1 MFYSHT
7 FLARKGPLGTV
18 WCAAH
23 LQHKLKKP
31 HYTST
36 NIAATVER
44 IMTPE
49 VPIALRTSGH
59 LLLGVVRIYSK
70 QVEYF
75 SEDCKTLLHGVLK
88 AFTSTNV
95 NLPEDATHAPYHS
108 ITLPETFELDALV
121 FDEDLDPNRVKDTHV
136 KSYEEITLEDQTLPH
151 EDQYVAI
158 FIDEVRSLL
167 LHIIRGSLDLFSLS
181 CNSVFF
187 ILQDIV
193 KSLSKSGEVSG
204 LGATPV
210 ETDSG
215 PSNLD
220 RTAAQSQH
228 SSPENHAGRSEGTAH
243 DDIPQDIPEVE
254 IMRDAVH
261 DSFENVDLWSDRGN
275 DVMEPDKIL
284 EEQMMRDKETASPVV
299 EEMLAPGG
307 HSIPSQQREE
317 PPPTTSVEAHEIAD
331 PQMSFGQQSLDLAL
345 LSTPPPEEPKN
356 RRKRKQLIYDEDIVL
371 SNREMKRRLQGF
383 GKKLR
388 EKKKLPCSSLDIW
401 KQNKRQRK
409 DGIFFESLITGLCDD
424 LCNIYKKDFISAKVK
439 MASSQEDH
447 AGPSNYQSPPPVN
460 DLPMEIE
467 RLRDSQDIASTSL
480 LSEILPSPKE
490 FVSSPQTSMPSS
502 SRRDDFSPATAT
514 FGTESGPIGRTM
526 DSGVRPTPDPA
537 ASTGHIGSDMET
549 PSTWFGGGPDVEDT
563 VLSDIPEFDN
573 SVGDLSFLEQDDD
586 TPIGLRGT
594 PSSSKQRGTPDFDTL
609 SARTRAVAQYLK
621 GQSPVTPISE
631 ETGDI
636 SLNAILEGKKRRI
649 CARMFYETLVLE
661 NCGLVRANQNEPY
674 GDITLKVTSKLK
686 EKFSS

>member
-1 MFYSHT
+1 
-7 FLARKGPLGTV
+7 
-18 WCAAH
+18 
-23 LQHKLKKP
+23 
-31 HYTST
+31 
-36 NIAATVER
+36 
-44 IMTPE
+44 MTPE

-75 SEDCKTLLHGVLK
+75 AEDCRTLLTGVIK

-121 FDEDLDPNRVKDTHV
+121 FDVDLDLNRVKDTHV
-136 KSYEEITLEDQTLPH
+136 KSYEEITLEDETLSH

-158 FIDEVRSLL
+158 YVDEDTLR
-167 LHIIRGSLDLFSLS
+167 
-181 CNSVFF
+181 
-187 ILQDIV
+187 
-193 KSLSKSGEVSG
+193 SLSKSGEASG
-204 LGATPV
+204 LGATPM

-215 PSNLD
+215 LSNPD
-220 RTAAQSQH
+220 GATAQSQH
-228 SSPENHAGRSEGTAH
+228 SSPKNQEGLNKEAVR

-261 DSFENVDLWSDRGN
+261 GHSFENVDLWSDRGN

-307 HSIPSQQREE
+307 HSIPSHQQEA
-317 PPPTTSVEAHEIAD
+317 PPSATSAEAHEFAD
-331 PQMSFGQQSLDLAL
+331 THISFGHQSPGLAL
-345 LSTPPPEEPKN
+345 LSTPPLEEPKA
-356 RRKRKQLIYDEDIVL
+356 RRKRKLLIYDKDIVL
-371 SNREMKRRLQGF
+371 PNHEMKKRLQGF

-388 EKKKLPCSSLDIW
+388 ERKNGPYSSLDIW
-401 KQNKRQRK
+401 KQNKRLRK
-409 DGIFFESLITGLCDD
+409 DGIFIEPLITGLCDD
-424 LCNIYKKDFISAKVK
+424 LSNIYKEGFISAKVK

-447 AGPSNYQSPPPVN
+447 AGPSNNQSPPPGN
-460 DLPMEIE
+460 DLPVAIE
-467 RLRDSQDIASTSL
+467 RLRDNQDLASTNM
-480 LSEILPSPKE
+480 LSEILPSPNR
-490 FVSSPQTSMPSS
+490 FISSPQMSMPSP
-502 SRRDDFSPATAT
+502 SRRDDFSPATTT
-514 FGTESGPIGRTM
+514 FGTEPGQIGRTTE
-526 DSGVRPTPDPA
+526 SVVRPTPDPA
-537 ASTGHIGSDMET
+537 TSTGHAGSDMET
-549 PSTWFGGGPDVEDT
+549 PSTWFGGELGVEDT

-573 SVGDLSFLEQDDD
+573 SAGDLSFLEQDDD
-586 TPIGLRGT
+586 TPIALRGT
-594 PSSSKQRGTPDFDTL
+594 PSSSKQGVTPEFDTL

-631 ETGDI
+631 ETGDV
-636 SLNAILEGKKRRI
+636 SLNAILEGKKRRV

-686 EKFSS
+686 EKFPS

>member
-36 NIAATVER
+36 NIPSTVER

-75 SEDCKTLLHGVLK
+75 SEDCKTFLHVVLK
-88 AFTSTNV
+88 AFSATNV
-95 NLPEDATHAPYHS
+95 NLPEDASHAPYHS

-121 FDEDLDPNRVKDTHV
+121 FDEDLDLNRVEDTHV
-136 KSYEEITLEDQTLPH
+136 KSYEEITLEDQIMSH

-158 FIDEVRSLL
+158 FIDE
-167 LHIIRGSLDLFSLS
+167 DT
-181 CNSVFF
+181 
-187 ILQDIV
+187 V

-204 LGATPV
+204 LGAMPM
-210 ETDSG
+210 ETDYG
-215 PSNLD
+215 
-220 RTAAQSQH
+220 TAAQSQH
-228 SSPENHAGRSEGTAH
+228 ASPKNQEGLNKGTVG
-243 DDIPQDIPEVE
+243 DDIPQDIPEIE

-261 DSFENVDLWSDRGN
+261 DHSEDVPLWSDRGT

-284 EEQMMRDKETASPVV
+284 EEQIMRDRETASPVV
-299 EEMLAPGG
+299 EEMAPGG
-307 HSIPSQQREE
+307 HSIPSQQRQEL
-317 PPPTTSVEAHEIAD
+317 PSTTSVEAHEFAD
-331 PQMSFGQQSLDLAL
+331 PQISFGHQTPDLAL
-345 LSTPPPEEPKN
+345 LSTPRLEEPKA
-356 RRKRKQLIYDEDIVL
+356 RRKRKLLIYDKDIVV
-371 SNREMKRRLQGF
+371 SNREMKKQLQGT
-383 GKKLR
+383 GIKLR
-388 EKKKLPCSSLDIW
+388 EKKKGPCSSLDIW
-401 KQNKRQRK
+401 KQNKRLRK
-409 DGIFFESLITGLCDD
+409 DGIFFEPLITGLCDD
-424 LCNIYKKDFISAKVK
+424 LCNIYKEDFISEKVN
-439 MASSQEDH
+439 MAAEP
-447 AGPSNYQSPPPVN
+447 GNNQSPPPGN

-467 RLRDSQDIASTSL
+467 RLRDNQDLAPTNL
-480 LSEILPSPKE
+480 LSEILPSPDK
-490 FVSSPQTSMPSS
+490 FISSPQTSMPSP
-502 SRRDDFSPATAT
+502 SRRDDFSPATTT
-514 FGTESGPIGRTM
+514 FGTESGQIGRTTE
-526 DSGVRPTPDPA
+526 SGVRPTPDPA
-537 ASTGHIGSDMET
+537 ASTGHVGSDMET
-549 PSTWFGGGPDVEDT
+549 PSTWFGGEGLGVEDT

-573 SVGDLSFLEQDDD
+573 SAGDLSFLEQDDD

-594 PSSSKQRGTPDFDTL
+594 PSSSKQGGTPEFDTL

-631 ETGDI
+631 ETGDV
-636 SLNAILEGKKRRI
+636 SLNAILEGKKRRV
-649 CARMFYETLVLE
+649 CARMFFETLVLE
-661 NCGLVRANQNEPY
+661 NCGLVHAYQHEPY

>member
-36 NIAATVER
+36 NIASTVER

-75 SEDCKTLLHGVLK
+75 SEDCKTLLTGVIK
-88 AFTSTNV
+88 AFSSTNV

-121 FDEDLDPNRVKDTHV
+121 FDADLDLNRFKDTHV
-136 KSYEEITLEDQTLPH
+136 KSYEEITLEDQTLSH

-158 FIDEVRSLL
+158 FVDE
-167 LHIIRGSLDLFSLS
+167 DT
-181 CNSVFF
+181 
-187 ILQDIV
+187 V

-204 LGATPV
+204 LGATPM
-210 ETDSG
+210 ETDSDT
-215 PSNLD
+215 SNPD
-220 RTAAQSQH
+220 GTAAQSQH
-228 SSPENHAGRSEGTAH
+228 SSPTNQAGLNKGTVR
-243 DDIPQDIPEVE
+243 DDIPQDIPEIEV
-254 IMRDAVH
+254 MRDAVH
-261 DSFENVDLWSDRGN
+261 DHSFENVDLWSDRGN

-284 EEQMMRDKETASPVV
+284 EEQIMRDKETASPAV

-317 PPPTTSVEAHEIAD
+317 PPSTASAEAHEFAD
-331 PQMSFGQQSLDLAL
+331 PQISFGHQSPDLAL
-345 LSTPPPEEPKN
+345 LSTPPLEKPKAS
-356 RRKRKQLIYDEDIVL
+356 RKRKLLIYDKDIVL
-371 SNREMKRRLQGF
+371 PNHEMKKRLQGF

-388 EKKKLPCSSLDIW
+388 ERKNGPYSSLDIW
-401 KQNKRQRK
+401 KQNKRLRK
-409 DGIFFESLITGLCDD
+409 DGIFIEPLITGLCDD
-424 LCNIYKKDFISAKVK
+424 LCNIYKEDFISAKFK
-439 MASSQEDH
+439 TASSQEDD
-447 AGPSNYQSPPPVN
+447 AGPSNNQSPPPGN
-460 DLPMEIE
+460 DLPTEIE
-467 RLRDSQDIASTSL
+467 RLRDNQDFASTNL
-480 LSEILPSPKE
+480 LSEILPSPSR
-490 FVSSPQTSMPSS
+490 FISSPQTSMPSP
-502 SRRDDFSPATAT
+502 SRRDDFSPATTT
-514 FGTESGPIGRTM
+514 FGTESGQIGRTI

-537 ASTGHIGSDMET
+537 ASTGHVGSDIET
-549 PSTWFGGGPDVEDT
+549 PSTWFGGGLGVEDT

-573 SVGDLSFLEQDDD
+573 SAGDLSFLEQDDD

-594 PSSSKQRGTPDFDTL
+594 PSSSKQGGTPEFDTL

-631 ETGDI
+631 ETGDV
-636 SLNAILEGKKRRI
+636 SLNAILEGKKRRV

-661 NCGLVRANQNEPY
+661 NCGLVCANQHEPY